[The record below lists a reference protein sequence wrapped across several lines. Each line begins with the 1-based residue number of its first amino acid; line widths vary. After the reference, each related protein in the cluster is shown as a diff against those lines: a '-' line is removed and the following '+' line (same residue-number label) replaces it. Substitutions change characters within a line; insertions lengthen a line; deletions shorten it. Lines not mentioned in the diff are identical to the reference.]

1 MAQQASRYAVDYKSL
16 GDKVTEHLRMLIL
29 SGKLSAGRHLVE
41 MELANLMGVS
51 RGPLR
56 DALTRL

>member
-1 MAQQASRYAVDYKSL
+1 
-16 GDKVTEHLRMLIL
+16 MLIL
-29 SGKLSAGRHLVE
+29 SGELSAGRHLVE